1 MSYRINENINL
12 PFKIM
17 PVINEIIL
25 KDRKSKIEASI
36 KLKSI
41 FDKNIFATT
50 VVLKLPCPK
59 NTTIVNATSNLGRAK
74 YEAD

>member
-50 VVLKLPCPK
+50 VVLKLPFPK